1 MRWKYIILLESILI
15 SLCNYM
21 RFFKTFKNFL
31 LNLVFCLFGYGMGWD
46 GFLSLEFMKR
56 ERKKEREEEENE
68 SIYI

>member
-1 MRWKYIILLESILI
+1 
-15 SLCNYM
+15 M
-21 RFFKTFKNFL
+21 RFFKTFKIFL
-31 LNLVFCLFGYGMGWD
+31 LNLVFCLFSYGMGWD